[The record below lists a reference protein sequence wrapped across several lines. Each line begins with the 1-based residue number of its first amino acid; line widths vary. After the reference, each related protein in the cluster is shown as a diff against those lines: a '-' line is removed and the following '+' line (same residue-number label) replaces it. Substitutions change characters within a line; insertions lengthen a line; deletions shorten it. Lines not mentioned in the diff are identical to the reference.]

1 MMERLVVDSSILAAS
16 SLETDRF
23 HPESL
28 KFTQGLETG
37 SYIFHVPNLG
47 LVEVI
52 SAVSRQSRTN
62 RLAMLARTIQSL
74 TDCEQTGVMV
84 LYPLNRNR
92 MELASSIAIRF
103 RLRGADSVFAALAEE
118 LEIPLKTFDQEIL
131 DRFPLANRT

>member
-1 MMERLVVDSSILAAS
+1 
-16 SLETDRF
+16 
-23 HPESL
+23 
-28 KFTQGLETG
+28 
-37 SYIFHVPNLG
+37 
-47 LVEVI
+47 
-52 SAVSRQSRTN
+52 
-62 RLAMLARTIQSL
+62 
-74 TDCEQTGVMV
+74 MV